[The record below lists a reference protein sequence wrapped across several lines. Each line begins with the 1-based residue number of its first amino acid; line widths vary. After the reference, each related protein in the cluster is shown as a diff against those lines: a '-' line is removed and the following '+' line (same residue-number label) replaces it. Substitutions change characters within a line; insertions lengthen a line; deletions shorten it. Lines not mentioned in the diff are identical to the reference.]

1 MKEQPEEELF
11 NIFRKFKEVTDS
23 QLSFEE
29 FKELNRAYQKQKMRQ
44 RRKNQP
50 SDKFFRKAPEDWG
63 YKPAEINKKKKSSNK
78 KAESPQRQINEAL
91 DKIVFL
97 QAEITKYKD
106 DAEMIKSLEDA
117 LINQKNKIN
126 NITNDGTQ
134 IKGLFNNP
142 YYVGHTDPSKFNV

>member
-29 FKELNRAYQKQKMRQ
+29 FKELNKAYQKQKMKQ
-44 RRKNQP
+44 RRKGKPHLKNL
-50 SDKFFRKAPEDWG
+50 DWDS
-63 YKPAEINKKKKSSNK
+63 KPAEINKKKKSSNK

-97 QAEITKYKD
+97 QAEINKYKG
-106 DAEMIKSLEDA
+106 DAEMTKSLEDA

-126 NITNDGTQ
+126 NITNNGTQ
-134 IKGLFNNP
+134 IKGLFYNP

>member
-1 MKEQPEEELF
+1 MKDHDEQLF
-11 NIFRKFKEVTDS
+11 YIFRKFKEVTDS
-23 QLSFEE
+23 ELSFEE

-44 RRKNQP
+44 RKWKNP
-50 SDKFFRKAPEDWG
+50 KAHLKNLDWD

-78 KAESPQRQINEAL
+78 KAENPQRQINEAL

-97 QAEITKYKD
+97 QAEIIKYKN
-106 DAEMIKSLEDA
+106 DAEMTKSLEDA

-126 NITNDGTQ
+126 NITNNGNQ

>member
-1 MKEQPEEELF
+1 MKDHDEQLF

-23 QLSFEE
+23 QLSFED
-29 FKELNRAYQKQKMRQ
+29 FKELNKAYQKQIKK
-44 RRKNQP
+44 RRRGKT
-50 SDKFFRKAPEDWG
+50 SLGVSKTLKHTLKS
-63 YKPAEINKKKKSSNK
+63 KPIKEP
-78 KAESPQRQINEAL
+78 ESPQRQINEAL

-97 QAEITKYKD
+97 QAEIIKYKN
-106 DAEMIKSLEDA
+106 DAEMTKSLEDA

-126 NITNDGTQ
+126 NITNNGNQ